1 MKILCFNKKK
11 CDNFSFRF
19 NIQPKMYFYQWPF
32 LPIASHCPSASS
44 SPRRKDVVVAVQRQ
58 LELELVA
65 RGRGRGRGRPE
76 EVNRSNGGSGV
87 GTITMESPII
97 QSSLR
102 AGPFKPFSAPHLL
115 LVDLETNRFSN
126 ETAAIPLSFASCL
139 VLIAKTIDQ
148 NLRSRSWRGHG
159 RKRRRGRFDA
169 QIVRDNRLCRV
180 CWYAR
185 DFGRRRCVPSVQ
197 IPKKRRRGTRILSWR
212 TKHVDISY
220 NDVFDSQVRQK
231 FILSELNL
239 LKFSSI
245 IKSS

>member
-1 MKILCFNKKK
+1 M
-11 CDNFSFRF
+11 
-19 NIQPKMYFYQWPF
+19 
-32 LPIASHCPSASS
+32 
-44 SPRRKDVVVAVQRQ
+44 VAVQRQ

-139 VLIAKTIDQ
+139 VSIAKTIDSE
-148 NLRSRSWRGHG
+148 NLRSRSWRPWTEATI
-159 RKRRRGRFDA
+159 RT
-169 QIVRDNRLCRV
+169 VRLCRV

-185 DFGRRRCVPSVQ
+185 DFGRGRCVPSVQ
-197 IPKKRRRGTRILSWR
+197 IPKKRKRGSRILSWR

-220 NDVFDSQVRQK
+220 NDVLDSQVR
-231 FILSELNL
+231 
-239 LKFSSI
+239 
-245 IKSS
+245 

>member
-1 MKILCFNKKK
+1 MKILCFNKKNVTIFHFVSTFSRK
-11 CDNFSFRF
+11 CIFTSGH
-19 NIQPKMYFYQWPF
+19 FYQSHLIVHQ
-32 LPIASHCPSASS
+32 LPLRHDDS
-44 SPRRKDVVVAVQRQ
+44 RRKDVVVAVQRQ

-139 VLIAKTIDQ
+139 ILIAKTID
-148 NLRSRSWRGHG
+148 
-159 RKRRRGRFDA
+159 
-169 QIVRDNRLCRV
+169 
-180 CWYAR
+180 
-185 DFGRRRCVPSVQ
+185 
-197 IPKKRRRGTRILSWR
+197 
-212 TKHVDISY
+212 
-220 NDVFDSQVRQK
+220 
-231 FILSELNL
+231 
-239 LKFSSI
+239 
-245 IKSS
+245 

>member
-1 MKILCFNKKK
+1 MWN
-11 CDNFSFRF
+11 NFSFQHLAE
-19 NIQPKMYFYQWPF
+19 NTF
-32 LPIASHCPSASS
+32 LPVAIASRCPSASS
-44 SPRRKDVVVAVQRQ
+44 SPSMDETVHATDSPRKDVVVAVQRQ

-139 VLIAKTIDQ
+139 VSIAKTID
-148 NLRSRSWRGHG
+148 
-159 RKRRRGRFDA
+159 
-169 QIVRDNRLCRV
+169 
-180 CWYAR
+180 
-185 DFGRRRCVPSVQ
+185 
-197 IPKKRRRGTRILSWR
+197 
-212 TKHVDISY
+212 
-220 NDVFDSQVRQK
+220 
-231 FILSELNL
+231 
-239 LKFSSI
+239 
-245 IKSS
+245 